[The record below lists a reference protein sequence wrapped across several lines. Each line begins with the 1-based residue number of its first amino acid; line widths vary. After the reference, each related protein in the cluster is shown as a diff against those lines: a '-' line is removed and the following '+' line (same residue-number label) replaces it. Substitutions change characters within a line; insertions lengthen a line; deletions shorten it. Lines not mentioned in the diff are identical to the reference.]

1 MIAKRNWMPKSATV
15 AEGHAEPPTL
25 IDASALIA
33 LLGAE
38 PAAGEVQ
45 EILSRGAAMTTLNLA
60 EAIDRLKRRH
70 DLEIGQTR
78 PVVEGLLVK
87 SLMLLPLGPA
97 QAWRAGEIRA
107 AHYHRTRCPISL
119 ADAVLV
125 ASAPPDGRIA
135 SSDGPLLAVATSE
148 GIGTSVL
155 PDSQGR
161 RAVPDVRAP
170 DRVGHG
176 LPFHHGSCRG
186 STHQASGR

>member
-1 MIAKRNWMPKSATV
+1 VAKPAAS
-15 AEGHAEPPTL
+15 TL

-45 EILSRGAAMTTLNLA
+45 ELLNRGAAMTTLNLA
-60 EAIDRLKRRH
+60 EAVDRLKRRY
-70 DLEIGQTR
+70 DLEIEQTR
-78 PVVEGLLVK
+78 PVIEGLLAK

-107 AHYHRTRCPISL
+107 AHYHRSRCPISL

-125 ASAPPDGRIA
+125 ASVPAGGRIA
-135 SSDGPLLAVATSE
+135 SSDGPLLTVAASEGVATA
-148 GIGTSVL
+148 VL

-161 RAVPDVRAP
+161 RASVR
-170 DRVGHG
+170 
-176 LPFHHGSCRG
+176 
-186 STHQASGR
+186 